1 MWDLILSLCHQ
12 KQFFLTPLSIHIDFE
27 QVMHNGLM
35 SVFPAC
41 KTDCCRFHLA
51 QRWWREIQTVGLSSE
66 YKDKSC
72 KIGKWL
78 SPFFRLPFLPAEEIE
93 DCFVEDIM
101 SEEPSDEKYTAF
113 ADYVLVCLIFRI
125 IHLCFRLR
133 KEPTM
138 VQNLSILTK
147 NHANEKIYRR
157 KRQLPLHS
165 TLKVVSRCFST
176 DLHNVLFF

>member
-1 MWDLILSLCHQ
+1 M
-12 KQFFLTPLSIHIDFE
+12 
-27 QVMHNGLM
+27 
-35 SVFPAC
+35 
-41 KTDCCRFHLA
+41 
-51 QRWWREIQTVGLSSE
+51 
-66 YKDKSC
+66 
-72 KIGKWL
+72 

-113 ADYVLVCLIFRI
+113 ADYVLVCLIFCI
-125 IHLCFRLR
+125 IHLRFRLR

-176 DLHNVLFF
+176 NLHNVLFSEKKSINKRTINQSITQ